1 MGNIVSNIEE
11 IQANIINNKI
21 NDNKSVPIQINNQ
34 ISSTSTYN
42 TPQSINISS
51 QNNINKNTNKSTNN
65 LKTTLSHNSLYSLCS
80 NSSFTN
86 SIVNKCV
93 GNINIS
99 NSNNSNNNISNYKND
114 NLDIDSECDVNVND

>member
-42 TPQSINISS
+42 TPQSINNSS
-51 QNNINKNTNKSTNN
+51 QNNINKNTNN

-99 NSNNSNNNISNYKND
+99 NSNNSNNNISNYNND
-114 NLDIDSECDVNVND
+114 NLDIDCECDANVND

>member
-42 TPQSINISS
+42 TPQSINNSS
-51 QNNINKNTNKSTNN
+51 QNNINKNTNN
-65 LKTTLSHNSLYSLCS
+65 LKITLSHNSLYSLCS

-114 NLDIDSECDVNVND
+114 NLDIDCECDVNVND